1 MQICNG
7 ACKAVSAYGGC
18 SMKIEYP
25 SRVKKST
32 LSRGSVLFL
41 SSGLRPPLTG
51 IRISCSTGATELAAG
66 ESGKP
71 VLFIKGEEHSSS
83 PLFMF
88 HPKNFYFVDLHSQI
102 HSRPPRRL
110 FWLSRLLPAADDL
123 CLPSLSA
130 WLDCFSYL
138 TTCQKV
144 LSTENHGCALE
155 PEPPKRSG
163 LCPLALSAALL

>member
-71 VLFIKGEEHSSS
+71 VLIILEVRHMKLYVVLALNEVGMMVQESDPHTLQE
-83 PLFMF
+83 L
-88 HPKNFYFVDLHSQI
+88 
-102 HSRPPRRL
+102 PPVMEDYLERDDTE
-110 FWLSRLLPAADDL
+110 RLLIIRYEPYTEQAAQDDETF
-123 CLPSLSA
+123 
-130 WLDCFSYL
+130 WMI
-138 TTCQKV
+138 
-144 LSTENHGCALE
+144 
-155 PEPPKRSG
+155 
-163 LCPLALSAALL
+163 